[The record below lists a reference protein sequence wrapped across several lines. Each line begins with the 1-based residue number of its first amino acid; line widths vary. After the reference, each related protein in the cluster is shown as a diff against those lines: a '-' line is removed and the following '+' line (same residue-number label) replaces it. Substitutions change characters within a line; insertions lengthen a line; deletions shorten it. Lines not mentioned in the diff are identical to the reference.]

1 MAVIERPEAPGRSR
15 REPPLWGTRL
25 AVVLWCSFLAACAAS
40 LIAFAL
46 LDPQAMHTGQA
57 PHWWTTRLAVYG
69 IGFFFFWGNA
79 AVAAALT
86 LFMTATERRP

>member
-1 MAVIERPEAPGRSR
+1 MAERPESLRQAT

-25 AVVLWCSFLAACAAS
+25 AVVLWCSFLAACVAS
-40 LIAFAL
+40 LVAFAL
-46 LDPQAMHTGQA
+46 VDPQAMHTGEA

-69 IGFFFFWGNA
+69 IGFFFFWGIA

-86 LFMTATERRP
+86 LYMSCTGRSR